1 MNSEWKIYTKQ
12 GDKGQTSLLGGSKV
26 PKYHERIEAYGT
38 LDELNSFIGLTR
50 DYSEDENTRQYLKK
64 IQDEVFAIEAHLA
77 SETREASG
85 FLPEIKDSVIA
96 EMEKE
101 IDRME
106 QSLPELKNFILPGG
120 HPAVSYCH
128 VARTICRRA
137 ERTVIKLAETIEVK
151 AVIIQYLNRLS
162 DYFFV
167 LARYLGNYFGAE
179 EIVWKPT
186 P

>member
-50 DYSEDENTRQYLKK
+50 DYSEDKNTRNYLKK
-64 IQDEVFAIEAHLA
+64 IQDEVFAIESHLA
-77 SETREASG
+77 SETREASSY
-85 FLPEIKDSVIA
+85 LPEITASVIK
-96 EMEKE
+96 EMENE

-128 VARTICRRA
+128 VSRTICRRA
-137 ERTVIKLAETIEVK
+137 ERTVIKLAETTEVK
-151 AVIIQYLNRLS
+151 SVIIQYLNRLS

-167 LARYLGNYFGAE
+167 LARYLGNYFDVE